1 MPSEDRNEPT
11 VHSFDS
17 SAQWVTRVH
26 TGQLTRKDAGA
37 LRGWLSLSQDNRRAF
52 IKTEVIWRLAG
63 GLAADPRIRK
73 EVRRL
78 RRHLP
83 RQARLHVVP

>member
-1 MPSEDRNEPT
+1 L
-11 VHSFDS
+11 FDS
-17 SAQWVTRVH
+17 SAQWVTRMH
-26 TGQLTRKDAGA
+26 ARELTRKDAGA
-37 LRGWLSLSQDNRRAF
+37 LRNWLSLSQNNRRAF
-52 IKTEVIWRLAG
+52 LKTEVIWRLAG

-83 RQARLHVVP
+83 RQARLQVVP